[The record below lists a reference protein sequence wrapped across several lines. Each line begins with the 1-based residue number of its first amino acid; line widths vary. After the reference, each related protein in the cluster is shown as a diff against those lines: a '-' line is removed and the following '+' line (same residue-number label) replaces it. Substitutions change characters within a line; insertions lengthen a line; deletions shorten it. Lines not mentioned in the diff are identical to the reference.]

1 MYNHGIKTP
10 RPVYNISGTLMSTEE
25 FEQDKGKKYIVRL
38 FEFLPGRIL
47 EGAPYTADLLFE
59 IGKVSGE
66 IDKACQDFYH
76 PAHAKHRRIW
86 SLTEVPG
93 LSKFFEYITDQDQ
106 KQLAVDV
113 IDAFKREVVDHYE
126 ELRSGTIHAD
136 FGEQNILIR
145 KSEIEGREYEV
156 AGILDFGDSA
166 FSYYI
171 FEIAINMCYM
181 MLDSNVLDTF
191 ETGGHMLAGYLS
203 VFNLPQ
209 KDMQILKECICAR
222 MIQSLIVG
230 IYSAKM
236 DPRNLEYITKTSARG
251 WGFLKKLWKTP
262 KKEMYKKFSNCV
274 SKYGIVANFSENT

>member
-1 MYNHGIKTP
+1 
-10 RPVYNISGTLMSTEE
+10 MSTEE
-25 FEQDKGKKYIVRL
+25 FEYDKGKKYIVRL

-66 IDKACQDFYH
+66 IDKAC
-76 PAHAKHRRIW
+76 
-86 SLTEVPG
+86 
-93 LSKFFEYITDQDQ
+93 QDQ

-236 DPRNLEYITKTSARG
+236 DPKNLEYITKTSARG